1 MSSLLQNVLA
11 SRLAQASINGES
23 SANAS
28 ERSKNGDMGPPLTSA
43 SAATT
48 QQGLED
54 WESVEE
60 ASIASDEELV
70 GEYAAREVDSL

>member
-11 SRLAQASINGES
+11 SRLAQASISGES
-23 SANAS
+23 SASTS
-28 ERSKNGDMGPPLTSA
+28 ERSKTGNMGPPLTSA
-43 SAATT
+43 SATT
-48 QQGLED
+48 QQQGLED

-70 GEYAAREVDSL
+70 GERAI